1 MGPTP
6 AEALAASKRPRRK
19 PRHASPSKRP
29 PAWTCSLRARRED
42 LGLSMRD
49 VATAVGLSISA
60 LFFLEHGTDPQLTTA
75 RRLAEFFGTTTD
87 DLWRPLEIK
96 R

>member
-1 MGPTP
+1 
-6 AEALAASKRPRRK
+6 
-19 PRHASPSKRP
+19 
-29 PAWTCSLRARRED
+29 
-42 LGLSMRD
+42 MRD